1 MWCVYF
7 VALIIV
13 AVLRIY
19 EANAVLTCWSVSV
32 ISSKV
37 RKEEVTARA
46 ATALLTKRGSD
57 CSVAAGH
64 LIKK

>member
-1 MWCVYF
+1 MSLTLTERENF

-19 EANAVLTCWSVSV
+19 EANAVLTQ
-32 ISSKV
+32 
-37 RKEEVTARA
+37 EEVTARA